1 MKHKTLKAS
10 YETPI
15 MDVQLFE
22 AEGVLCI
29 SSGSGV
35 NEGFEELDQDY
46 TFEFTK

>member
-1 MKHKTLKAS
+1 MKHETLRLP
-10 YETPI
+10 YEAPI
-15 MDVQLFE
+15 MNVQLFE
-22 AEGVLCI
+22 AEGILCI